1 MSELIKDK
9 ECIECERILRCPGK
23 AKEVANCLHYIERGK
38 GNDSKRLLDAD
49 REVGQ
54 TDSE

>member
-1 MSELIKDK
+1 MSELVKDR

-23 AKEVANCLHYIERGK
+23 AKDVANCLHYIERGK
-38 GNDSKRLLDAD
+38 SDDCKRLFNAN